1 MNQSKD
7 DSEFDPFA
15 HDTGRKR
22 GGGAAAGVAWLAL
35 LLVLGLAGLN
45 GYQWWQERV
54 LQADGASL
62 QRSLDRLRSGQAGLQ
77 EDIRLLASRMDAAE
91 QSGAG
96 SELAALR
103 SEIQSLQSSF
113 TELGEQGIDTQ
124 AQLDAGQAALI
135 HLQQRIDAL
144 EARMAGLAA
153 RASEPARSTNV
164 AEIGYL
170 LRLAAERLALFGDV
184 RSADQALALADAHL
198 EALDD
203 SVYRPVRRSISESR
217 QALQALPVPDLAAL
231 SARLSALQ
239 GGIEAL
245 PFPGEAPAAQE
256 GVGQGVPGDDPSFWQ
271 RFKSVL
277 APLVKV
283 RRRVDQGSLPS
294 LEDKDFL
301 RQGLWLQFEL
311 ARMALMRHEAA
322 TWNHALRQAHE
333 NLASRFDAGSQPV
346 RNMLGEIERLLATEL
361 EPELPD
367 ISAAAAQL
375 RLLGNGG
382 DAPAVPPPETAGD
395 GGE

>member
-7 DSEFDPFA
+7 DAEFDPFA
-15 HDTGRKR
+15 HDTGRNK

-45 GYQWWQERV
+45 GYQWWQERA

-77 EDIRLLASRMDAAE
+77 DDIRALEARLDAVE

-96 SELAALR
+96 SELAELR

-113 TELGEQGIDTQ
+113 IELGEQGLDTQ
-124 AQLDAGQAALI
+124 AQLDAGQAAMI
-135 HLQQRIDAL
+135 RLQQRIDAL
-144 EARMAGLAA
+144 EANMAGIAA
-153 RASEPARSTNV
+153 RASEPARSADIT
-164 AEIGYL
+164 EIGYL

-203 SVYRPVRRSISESR
+203 SVYLPVRRSISASR

-231 SARLSALQ
+231 SARLSTLQ
-239 GGIEAL
+239 GGIDAL
-245 PFPGEAPAAQE
+245 PFPGETPAVSE
-256 GVGQGVPGDDPSFWQ
+256 SSDPESPGDDPSLWQ
-271 RFKSVL
+271 RFKSTL

-283 RRRVDQGSLPS
+283 RRRVDQDSLPS

-301 RQGLWLQFEL
+301 RQGLWLQFES
-311 ARMALMRHEAA
+311 ARLALMRHDAA
-322 TWNHALRQAHE
+322 SWDHALRQARD
-333 NLASRFDAGSQPV
+333 NLAGRFDATSRPV
-346 RNMLGEIERLLATEL
+346 RDMLAEVERLRAIEL
-361 EPELPD
+361 ETQLPD

-375 RLLGNGG
+375 RLLDNGG
-382 DAPAVPPPETAGD
+382 DAPAAPPESAGD

>member
-7 DSEFDPFA
+7 DAEFDPFA
-15 HDTGRKR
+15 HDKGRNK

-45 GYQWWQERV
+45 GYQWWQERA

-77 EDIRLLASRMDAAE
+77 DDIRALEGRLDAVE

-103 SEIQSLQSSF
+103 SEVQSLQSSF
-113 TELGEQGIDTQ
+113 TELGEQGLDTQ

-135 HLQQRIDAL
+135 RLQQRLDAL
-144 EARMAGLAA
+144 DANMAGIAA
-153 RASEPARSTNV
+153 RASEPARSTDI

-184 RSADQALALADAHL
+184 RSADRALALADAHL
-198 EALDD
+198 EALND
-203 SVYRPVRRSISESR
+203 SVYQPVRRSIRESR

-239 GGIEAL
+239 GGIDAL
-245 PFPGEAPAAQE
+245 PFPGETPVVSGS
-256 GVGQGVPGDDPSFWQ
+256 GVPDAPGDDPSLWQ
-271 RFKSVL
+271 RFKSTL

-301 RQGLWLQFEL
+301 RQGLWLQFESARL
-311 ARMALMRHEAA
+311 AMMRHDEAN
-322 TWNHALRQAHE
+322 WNHALRQARD
-333 NLASRFDAGSQPV
+333 NLAGRFDATSRPV
-346 RNMLGEIERLLATEL
+346 REMLAEVERLLAIEL
-361 EPELPD
+361 ESELPD

-382 DAPAVPPPETAGD
+382 DAPAAPPESAGD

>member
-7 DSEFDPFA
+7 DAEFDPFA
-15 HDTGRKR
+15 HDTGRKG
-22 GGGAAAGVAWLAL
+22 GGGATAGVAWLAL

-45 GYQWWQERV
+45 GYQWWQERA

-77 EDIRLLASRMDAAE
+77 GDIRLLESRLEDVE
-91 QSGAG
+91 QSGAV
-96 SELAALR
+96 SELAVLR
-103 SEIQSLQSSF
+103 SDIQSLQSGLA
-113 TELGEQGIDTQ
+113 ELGEQGLDTQ
-124 AQLDAGQAALI
+124 AQLDAGQAALLR
-135 HLQQRIDAL
+135 LQQRLDAL
-144 EARMAGLAA
+144 EANIAGIAA
-153 RASEPARSTNV
+153 RASEPARSTDI

-184 RSADQALALADAHL
+184 RSADQALALADARL

-203 SVYRPVRRSISESR
+203 SVYQPVRRSIFESR

-239 GGIEAL
+239 GGIDAL
-245 PFPGEAPAAQE
+245 PFPGETPAGSESGEPDAPSGE
-256 GVGQGVPGDDPSFWQ
+256 PGLWQ
-271 RFKSVL
+271 RIKSAL

-283 RRRVDQGSLPS
+283 RRRVDQGGLLS

-301 RQGLWLQFEL
+301 RQGLWLQFES
-311 ARMALMRHEAA
+311 ARLALMRHDVAS
-322 TWNHALRQAHE
+322 WNHALRQAHE
-333 NLASRFDAGSQPV
+333 NLAGRFDAGSRPV
-346 RNMLGEIERLLATEL
+346 RDMLGEVELLLATEL

-382 DAPAVPPPETAGD
+382 DAPAAPPPETAGK

>member
-7 DSEFDPFA
+7 DAEFDPFA
-15 HDTGRKR
+15 HDTGRKG
-22 GGGAAAGVAWLAL
+22 GGGATAGVAWLAL

-45 GYQWWQERV
+45 GYQWWQERA
-54 LQADGASL
+54 LQADDASL
-62 QRSLDRLRSGQAGLQ
+62 QRSLDRLRSGQAGLAD
-77 EDIRLLASRMDAAE
+77 DIRTLESRLDAVE
-91 QSGAG
+91 QSGAE
-96 SELAALR
+96 SELATLR
-103 SEIQSLQSSF
+103 SDIQSLQSSF
-113 TELGEQGIDTQ
+113 IEFGEQGLDTQ

-135 HLQQRIDAL
+135 RMQQRLDAL
-144 EARMAGLAA
+144 EANIAGIAT
-153 RASEPARSTNV
+153 RDSEPARSTEI
-164 AEIGYL
+164 AEISYL

-184 RSADQALALADAHL
+184 RSADQAMALADAHL

-203 SVYRPVRRSISESR
+203 SAYQSVRRSISASR

-239 GGIEAL
+239 GGINAL
-245 PFPGEAPAAQE
+245 PFPGETPAVSESGGPDA
-256 GVGQGVPGDDPSFWQ
+256 PGDDLGLWQ
-271 RFKSVL
+271 RFKSAL

-301 RQGLWLQFEL
+301 RQGLWLQFES
-311 ARMALMRHEAA
+311 ARMALMRHDAA
-322 TWNHALRQAHE
+322 SWNHALRQAHE
-333 NLASRFDAGSQPV
+333 NLAGRFDATSRPV
-346 RNMLGEIERLLATEL
+346 RDMLGEVERLLAIEL
-361 EPELPD
+361 NSELPD

-382 DAPAVPPPETAGD
+382 DAPAVPPETAGD

>member
-1 MNQSKD
+1 VNQSKD
-7 DSEFDPFA
+7 DAEFDPFA

-45 GYQWWQERV
+45 GYQWWQERA
-54 LQADGASL
+54 LQADGVSL

-77 EDIRLLASRMDAAE
+77 DDIRLLAARLDAAE

-96 SELAALR
+96 SELAALQ
-103 SEIQSLQSSF
+103 SEVQSLQSSF
-113 TELGEQGIDTQ
+113 TELGEQGLGTQ
-124 AQLDAGQAALI
+124 AQLDAGQAGLI
-135 HLQQRIDAL
+135 RLQQRLDAL
-144 EARMAGLAA
+144 DANLAGIAA
-153 RASEPARSTNV
+153 RASEPARSTDI

-170 LRLAAERLALFGDV
+170 LRLAAERLVLFGDV

-203 SVYRPVRRSISESR
+203 SLYQPVRRSISASR
-217 QALQALPVPDLAAL
+217 QALQALPVPDLEAL

-239 GGIEAL
+239 GGIDAL
-245 PFPGEAPAAQE
+245 PFPGEAPTASESSEPDA
-256 GVGQGVPGDDPSFWQ
+256 PGDDPNLWQ
-271 RFKSVL
+271 RFKSAL

-301 RQGLWLQFEL
+301 RQGLWLQFES
-311 ARMALMRHEAA
+311 ARMALMRHDAA
-322 TWNHALRQAHE
+322 TWNHALGQARD
-333 NLASRFDAGSQPV
+333 NLAGRFDASSRPV
-346 RNMLGEIERLLATEL
+346 RDMLGEIERLLTTEL
-361 EPELPD
+361 EPVLPD
-367 ISAAAAQL
+367 ISAVAAQL

-382 DAPAVPPPETAGD
+382 DAPAAPAPEAAGD
-395 GGE
+395 GAE